1 MPENSEL
8 VIDMVE
14 KCPKNSP
21 KSSDEEEDAQLPDF
35 IGGVGKGTKVEETSI
50 AQLARDAFE
59 DGEDH
64 VQGEV
69 AGHGAEEDPPC
80 EGLVPE
86 AGAFLEGE
94 EDATHRST
102 KSCCHPSSC
111 TARYE
116 ISLFSVLPYV
126 EVFIPVDKN

>member
-1 MPENSEL
+1 MVLPENCEL
-8 VIDMVE
+8 VVDMVE

-21 KSSDEEEDAQLPDF
+21 KSSDEEEDAQLPDL
-35 IGGVGKGTKVEETSI
+35 IGGVGKGAKVEETAI

-69 AGHGAEEDPPC
+69 ASHGAKENPPC
-80 EGLVPE
+80 EGLIPK
-86 AGAFLEGE
+86 AGAFFKGE
-94 EDATHRST
+94 KDATYRST

-111 TARYE
+111 AARHK
-116 ISLFSVLPYV
+116 ISLLSVLPDI
-126 EVFIPVDKN
+126 EV